1 MTIRHMGLMTKENI
15 EALSTRK
22 NNKNMTDK
30 ITPVFVNSAENKK
43 KLKQIITKS
52 KTQIFRLK

>member
-1 MTIRHMGLMTKENI
+1 MTIRHMGLMTQENI

-43 KLKQIITKS
+43 KV
-52 KTQIFRLK
+52 KTNYH